1 LKAPT
6 PPPPAEPAAGRGA
19 RATAS
24 STAAKAR
31 ASSELPT
38 WLALLV
44 LLAALALH
52 LPSLRGDFVYDDRL
66 LAQRN
71 PLIESFANLPHAFT
85 HSYWEFYAGART
97 DLIGYWRPLTTAAL
111 MLGHALGG
119 GEPWGFH
126 TLSLLAH
133 ALATLAAWRIARR
146 LLGPGASAL
155 VAALLFALHPVQVES
170 VAWISAVND
179 PLYGALGL
187 WSLERFL
194 AWRERGSRGWPWASA
209 LLFAL
214 ALLAKELAAALLP
227 CALVLDAWHA
237 RTRARGARSADASA
251 SPSTSRSSLARA
263 WGPAVLV
270 LLAYLGAR
278 MLVFESPRAGF
289 DRSTTQFGLDAAR
302 SALLRIEIFGGAQ
315 ALLAW
320 PAPLVLFRPIRPEP
334 LWTSAE
340 PWIALGASL
349 AWLGLALTF
358 WKRRAWT
365 ALAAL
370 SLTALPLAPLLL
382 RVESL
387 GQFPLSDRF
396 LYLPVLGAALLAC
409 LAARRWLPRPADWL
423 APLAL
428 VALFGWLSSE
438 RRAVWQDERALF
450 ESAVRETP
458 DSPYP
463 WWGLGRVLL
472 EEHGRE
478 PEPELLAQAR
488 AAFDRA
494 ADCIEAARKPD
505 ARVIATTDDVLQ
517 ANLGQAWVLLH
528 EALTDD
534 FRDFET
540 PRQLFALI
548 AERRP
553 DSELPLIGLA
563 AAEER
568 LGQLDE
574 ADRHLRA
581 ALRLNPKQADA
592 HHRLGR
598 IAMRRGDWSSA
609 QLGFEAELA
618 LVPSSWRARVW
629 LARALFQGGWNEQA
643 RAVALELR
651 AARSNEPEPLLVLAA
666 IAASTGDRAQAER
679 HVDEALQLDP
689 RLAFAWLL
697 RGKLCIERGERV
709 EGIAAFRR
717 ACELDPYEP
726 EAHYNLG
733 VLLLESGAREQALP
747 YLERAYEASAEDRLL
762 RLLRGWFER
771 ESAPPANALPAST
784 LAALG
789 RADLGRSALDF
800 ARRWLER
807 ALALEPSDASLHA
820 LLGTTLERSGQLAQ
834 ALPHFERAAA
844 AAPDSF
850 EPQFRLGMA
859 QRALGRGAESVPALE
874 RALALLPSAVPDAE
888 LRGAV
893 QRDLEAALAEAR
905 AARDAQGPPSPAEDA
920 TPD

>member
-1 LKAPT
+1 MKAPT
-6 PPPPAEPAAGRGA
+6 PPAQPAAGRGA
-19 RATAS
+19 RD
-24 STAAKAR
+24 AAPAPGR
-31 ASSELPT
+31 ASAPPT
-38 WLALLV
+38 WLALV
-44 LLAALALH
+44 ALLAALALH

-66 LAQRN
+66 LALRN
-71 PLIESFANLPHAFT
+71 PLIESFANLPRAFT

-119 GEPWGFH
+119 GEAAGFH
-126 TLSLLAH
+126 AISLAAH
-133 ALATLAAWRIARR
+133 ALATLAAWRLARR
-146 LLGPGASAL
+146 LLGPGTGAL
-155 VAALLFALHPVQVES
+155 IAALLFALHPVQVES

-187 WSLERFL
+187 WSLERFV
-194 AWRERGSRGWPWASA
+194 AWRERGSRGLPWASA

-214 ALLAKELAAALLP
+214 ALLAKELAAALLL
-227 CALVLDAWHA
+227 CALALDAWHA
-237 RTRARGARSADASA
+237 RLARPGPPDASPRVRRA
-251 SPSTSRSSLARA
+251 LLLRA
-263 WGPAVLV
+263 WSPFALV

-278 MLVFESPRAGF
+278 MLVFDSLWAGF
-289 DRSTTQFGLDAAR
+289 DRSTTQFGLSAAR
-302 SALLRIEIFGGAQ
+302 SALLRLEIFGGAQ
-315 ALLAW
+315 ALLVW

-334 LWTSAE
+334 LWSSAE
-340 PWIALGASL
+340 LWIALGASL
-349 AWLGLALTF
+349 AWLALALLC
-358 WKRRAWT
+358 WRRRAWT
-365 ALAAL
+365 ALVAL
-370 SLTALPLAPLLL
+370 LLMALPLAPLLL

-396 LYLPVLGAALLAC
+396 LYLPAFGAALLAC
-409 LAARRWLPRPADWL
+409 CAARRWLPRPADWL

-428 VALFGWLSSE
+428 AALFGWLSTE
-438 RRAVWQDERALF
+438 RRAVWADERALF

-472 EEHGRE
+472 EEHGRA
-478 PEPELLAQAR
+478 PEPAVLERAR
-488 AAFDRA
+488 AAFESA
-494 ADCIEAARKPD
+494 ADSIEAARRPD

-517 ANLGQAWVLLH
+517 TNLGQAWVLLH
-528 EALTDD
+528 EALTDE
-534 FRDFET
+534 FRDFDT

-574 ADRHLRA
+574 AEQHLRA
-581 ALRLNPKQADA
+581 ALRLNPQQADA

-598 IAMRRGDWSSA
+598 LAMRRGDWTSA
-609 QLGFEAELA
+609 RLAFEAELA
-618 LVPSSWRARVW
+618 LAPSSWRARVW
-629 LARALFQGGWNEQA
+629 LARALFQAGWHEQA

-651 AARSNEPEPLLVLAA
+651 ARRPNEAEPLLVLAA
-666 IAASTGDRAQAER
+666 ISAASGDRAQAER

-709 EGIAAFRR
+709 EGVAAFRR

-733 VLLLESGAREQALP
+733 VLLLEAGSREQALP
-747 YLERAYEASAEDRLL
+747 YLERAYEASAEDRVL
-762 RLLRGWFER
+762 RLLRGWFEG
-771 ESAPPANALPAST
+771 ESAPPANALPPST

-789 RADLGRSALDF
+789 RADLGRGALDF

-807 ALALEPSDASLHA
+807 ALALEPSDAGLHA
-820 LLGTTLERSGQLAQ
+820 LLGTALERAGELAA
-834 ALPHFERAAA
+834 ALPHLEAAAA
-844 AAPDSF
+844 AAPDAF
-850 EPQFRLGMA
+850 EPHFRLGLA
-859 QRALGRGAESVPALE
+859 QRELGRGAESVPALE
-874 RALALLPSAVPDAE
+874 RALALLPSAIPDAE
-888 LRGAV
+888 LRAVV

-905 AARDAQGPPSPAEDA
+905 AAQGPPSPASAA
-920 TPD
+920 TPN

>member
-1 LKAPT
+1 MP
-6 PPPPAEPAAGRGA
+6 
-19 RATAS
+19 
-24 STAAKAR
+24 AR

-38 WLALLV
+38 WLALLA

-52 LPSLRGDFVYDDRL
+52 APGLSGDFVYDDRL
-66 LAQRN
+66 LVLRN
-71 PLIESFANLPHAFT
+71 PLIESFANLPRAFT

-97 DLIGYWRPLTTAAL
+97 DLIGYWRPLTSAAL

-119 GEPWGFH
+119 GEATGFH
-126 TLSLLAH
+126 AISLLAH
-133 ALATLAAWRIARR
+133 ALASLAAWRLARR
-146 LLGPGASAL
+146 LLGPGSGAL
-155 VAALLFALHPVQVES
+155 FAALLFALHPVQIES

-194 AWRERGSRGWPWASA
+194 AWRARGSRGLPWASA

-227 CALVLDAWHA
+227 CALALDAWHTRVAAQPQASA
-237 RTRARGARSADASA
+237 RVAPDASA
-251 SPSTSRSSLARA
+251 GRAAIARA
-263 WGPAVLV
+263 WSPFALV

-278 MLVFESPRAGF
+278 MLVFESVWAGF
-289 DRSTTQFGLDAAR
+289 DRSTTQFGLSAVR
-302 SALLRIEIFGGAQ
+302 SALLRVEIFGGAQ
-315 ALLAW
+315 ALLVW
-320 PAPLVLFRPIRPEP
+320 PAPLALFRPIRPEP

-340 PWIALGASL
+340 LWIALGASL
-349 AWLGLALTF
+349 AWLALALLCLR
-358 WKRRAWT
+358 RRAWT

-396 LYLPVLGAALLAC
+396 LYVPVLGAALLAC
-409 LAARRWLPRPADWL
+409 LAARRWLPRPAWPL
-423 APLAL
+423 ALLAL
-428 VALFGWLSSE
+428 VALCGWLSAQ
-438 RRAVWQDERALF
+438 RRPVWASERALF
-450 ESAVRETP
+450 ESAVRESP
-458 DSPYP
+458 DSPYA

-472 EEHGRE
+472 EEHGRA
-478 PEPELLAQAR
+478 PEPDLLARAR
-488 AAFDRA
+488 SAFERA
-494 ADCIEAARKPD
+494 GEAIEAARGPG

-517 ANLGQAWVLLH
+517 ANLGQAWCLLH
-528 EALTDD
+528 EALTDE

-574 ADRHLRA
+574 ADQHLRA
-581 ALRLNPKQADA
+581 ALRLNPQQADA

-598 IAMRRGDWSSA
+598 LAMRRGEWSSA
-609 QLGFEAELA
+609 QRSFEAELA
-618 LVPSSWRARVW
+618 LLPSSGRARVW
-629 LARALFQGGWNEQA
+629 LARALFQGGWHEQA
-643 RAVALELR
+643 REVALELR
-651 AARSNEPEPLLVLAA
+651 TNRPLEPEPLLVLAA
-666 IAASTGDRAQAER
+666 ISAATGDRAQAER
-679 HVDEALQLDP
+679 QVDEALQLDP

-733 VLLLESGAREQALP
+733 VLLLEASSREQALP

-789 RADLGRSALDF
+789 RADLGRGALDF

-807 ALALEPSDASLHA
+807 ALALEPRDAGLHA
-820 LLGTTLERSGQLAQ
+820 LLGTALERAGDLNAALPHLAQ
-834 ALPHFERAAA
+834 AAAA
-844 AAPDSF
+844 TPDSF
-850 EPQFRLGMA
+850 EPHFRLGMA
-859 QRALGRGAESVPALE
+859 QRALGLHAESALALE

-888 LRGAV
+888 LRAAV
-893 QRDLEAALAEAR
+893 QRDLEAALEEAR
-905 AARDAQGPPSPAEDA
+905 AAQGPPRPELPEPAD
-920 TPD
+920 